1 MHPTATAV
9 STRRQWLAAAGLGLA
24 GFTGRSRAADVF
36 PARPVR
42 IVVPWAA
49 GGGGDVVVR
58 LLAARLGERLGQQVV
73 VDNRGGATGT
83 IGSAVVAKSPPDG
96 YTLVYAASDSH
107 SIFPNL
113 LKQPPYDARRDFT
126 AVAPIGYFQ
135 FGIAVHPSV
144 PVHSAAEFL
153 ALARRERL
161 TYGTW
166 GIGSSAHV
174 AMESYRQEHKLDLQ
188 HVPYQ
193 GTAPLLVG
201 LVGGQIQA
209 AVLPMQ
215 ITEQHVKSG
224 GIRMLG
230 IGSPQ
235 RAPQMPQ
242 LPTLMEQGMQLDLRG
257 WVGFMGPA
265 RMPPEVLATLHQQI
279 SAVINEPR
287 IQDSLRAMY
296 VQPESRPQADY
307 QAFVDGE
314 FERWARMVRESRVV
328 LDS

>member
-1 MHPTATAV
+1 MQQGISAGWA
-9 STRRQWLAAAGLGLA
+9 RRHWLAAAGLGLA
-24 GFTGRSRAADVF
+24 GLVRRARADSF
-36 PARPVR
+36 PSKPIR

-83 IGSAVVAKSPPDG
+83 IGSAVVAKSPADG
-96 YTLVYAASDSH
+96 YTLVYATADSH

-113 LKQPPYDARRDFT
+113 LKHPPYDARHDFS

-135 FGIAVHPSV
+135 FGLAVHPSV
-144 PVHSAAEFL
+144 PARTAAELL
-153 ALARRERL
+153 ALARRESV

-166 GIGSSAHV
+166 GVGSSAHV
-174 AMESYRQEHKLDLQ
+174 AIESYRQDHRLDLR

-201 LVGGQIQA
+201 LVGGQLQA

-215 ITEQHVKSG
+215 IAEQHMRG
-224 GIRMLG
+224 GGLRMLG
-230 IGSPQ
+230 LASTG
-235 RAPQMPQ
+235 RAPNEPQ
-242 LPTLMEQGMQLDLRG
+242 LPTLVEQGMALDLRS

-265 RMPPEVLATLHQQI
+265 RMPAEVLALLHREI
-279 SAVINEPR
+279 GAVIAEPA
-287 IQDSLRAMY
+287 IQDKLRGLY
-296 VQPESRPQADY
+296 VQTDAQPQAQY
-307 QAFVDGE
+307 QRFVDAE
-314 FERWARMVRESRVV
+314 YARWAKLVSESRVV